1 MAVRNGIRGF
11 ALFAVATTVLAAASA
26 TDLFAAGYP
35 DHSVKIII
43 PFPPGGATDIAGRVI
58 VQKLSERFGQQFF
71 IENIAGAG
79 GNIGMAEAARA
90 PGDGYTILFS
100 SSSIVV
106 NPNLYK
112 SIPFDV
118 EKDFI
123 PVTKAGA
130 SPNSWEVNADFPA
143 KTMQELI
150 DVMKASPGKYSV
162 ATPGNGTT
170 PSLAV
175 EMLKQAF
182 GVSFVTVPFAGGGPM
197 TQSVLGGFTPI
208 SCAAISNMVALIKAG
223 KVRGLALTTKERLE
237 SLPDVPTLDELGI
250 KDEESET
257 MAGVFV
263 PAGTPQPIVDALQ
276 KAISEIVRMP
286 DVKAR
291 MLETGTVPDGDSS
304 ADFATYVKAEIAK
317 WKRVIEAGNIDKI

>member
-1 MAVRNGIRGF
+1 MRTFVRIFVTLAVCC
-11 ALFAVATTVLAAASA
+11 VAAAA
-26 TDLFAAGYP
+26 NAAGYP
-35 DHSVKIII
+35 DHAVKIII

-71 IENIAGAG
+71 IDNVPGAG
-79 GNIGMAEAARA
+79 GNIGMAEVAHAA
-90 PGDGYTILFS
+90 GDGYTILIA

-112 SIPFDV
+112 SVPFDV
-118 EKDFI
+118 DKDFI

-130 SPNSWEVNADFPA
+130 SPNSWEVNTDFPA
-143 KTMQELI
+143 KTMKELI
-150 DVMKASPGKYSV
+150 DLMKADPGKYSV

-197 TQSVLGGFTPI
+197 TQSLLGGFTPI
-208 SCAAISNMVALIKAG
+208 SCAAISNVVALIKAG
-223 KVRGLALTTKERLE
+223 KVRGLALTTKDRLE
-237 SLPDVPTLDELGI
+237 NLPDVPTLDELGI

-276 KAISEIVRMP
+276 KAIAEIVSMP

-304 ADFATYVKAEIAK
+304 ADFAAYVKAEIAK
-317 WKRVIEAGNIDKI
+317 WKRVIENGHIDKI

>member
-1 MAVRNGIRGF
+1 M
-11 ALFAVATTVLAAASA
+11 
-26 TDLFAAGYP
+26 
-35 DHSVKIII
+35 K
-43 PFPPGGATDIAGRVI
+43 
-58 VQKLSERFGQQFF
+58 
-71 IENIAGAG
+71 
-79 GNIGMAEAARA
+79 
-90 PGDGYTILFS
+90 
-100 SSSIVV
+100 
-106 NPNLYK
+106 
-112 SIPFDV
+112 
-118 EKDFI
+118 
-123 PVTKAGA
+123 
-130 SPNSWEVNADFPA
+130 
-143 KTMQELI
+143 ELI
-150 DVMKASPGKYSV
+150 DVMKADPGKYSV

-223 KVRGLALTTKERLE
+223 KVRGLALTTKDRLE

-250 KDEESET
+250 KDQESET

-263 PAGTPQPIVDALQ
+263 PAGTPQPIVEALQ
-276 KAISEIVRMP
+276 KAIAEIVRMP

-304 ADFATYVKAEIAK
+304 ADFAVYVKAEIAK
-317 WKRVIEAGNIDKI
+317 WKRVIEAGHIDKI

>member
-1 MAVRNGIRGF
+1 MRTFVRIFVTLAVCC
-11 ALFAVATTVLAAASA
+11 VAAAA
-26 TDLFAAGYP
+26 NAAGYP
-35 DHSVKIII
+35 DHAVKIII

-71 IENIAGAG
+71 IDNVPGAG
-79 GNIGMAEAARA
+79 GNIGMAEVAHAA
-90 PGDGYTILFS
+90 GDGYTILIA

-112 SIPFDV
+112 SVPFDV
-118 EKDFI
+118 DKDFI

-130 SPNSWEVNADFPA
+130 SPNSWEVNTDFPA
-143 KTMQELI
+143 KTMKELI
-150 DVMKASPGKYSV
+150 DLMKADPGKYSV

-197 TQSVLGGFTPI
+197 TQSLLGGFTPI
-208 SCAAISNMVALIKAG
+208 SCAAISNVVALIKAG
-223 KVRGLALTTKERLE
+223 KVRGLALTTKDRLE

-263 PAGTPQPIVDALQ
+263 PAGTPQPIVDTLQ
-276 KAISEIVRMP
+276 KAIAEIVRMP

-304 ADFATYVKAEIAK
+304 ADFAAYVKAEIAK
-317 WKRVIEAGNIDKI
+317 WKRVIENGHIDKI